1 MKLND
6 VMHKLIEIF
15 VLSESQNPSS
25 ASKGVELHE
34 SKWVDKC
41 LFVGFDEKITE
52 RIGISRLIHSM
63 IISKGVI

>member
-1 MKLND
+1 
-6 VMHKLIEIF
+6 MHKLIEIF

-25 ASKGVELHE
+25 ASKGVGLYE

-41 LFVGFDEKITE
+41 LFTSFDERIIE

>member
-1 MKLND
+1 
-6 VMHKLIEIF
+6 MHKLIEIF

-25 ASKGVELHE
+25 ASKGVGLYK
-34 SKWVDKC
+34 SKWVNEC
-41 LFVGFDEKITE
+41 LFVGFDERIIE

>member
-1 MKLND
+1 
-6 VMHKLIEIF
+6 MHKLIEIF

-25 ASKGVELHE
+25 ASYGVELYE

-41 LFVGFDEKITE
+41 LFASFDERIIE

-63 IISKGVI
+63 IISKVVICKVP

>member
-1 MKLND
+1 
-6 VMHKLIEIF
+6 MHKLIEIF

-25 ASKGVELHE
+25 ASKGVGLYK
-34 SKWVDKC
+34 SKWVKEC
-41 LFVGFDEKITE
+41 LFISFDERITE